1 MRAGNMMENLVCR
14 RGVVATR
21 KSDMVC
27 SFTIEKAS
35 FCWGKKKNRKLSERL
50 VWKSARAKQ
59 KKRAGEMMENRVCL
73 CGVVATSKSDMVC
86 SFTFEKASFC
96 WGNNKKPKLSARLVW
111 NSAREKKKCA
121 R

>member
-1 MRAGNMMENLVCR
+1 MMENLVCWC
-14 RGVVATR
+14 GGVATR

-59 KKRAGEMMENRVCL
+59 KKTSGGNDGESCL
-73 CGVVATSKSDMVC
+73 
-86 SFTFEKASFC
+86 
-96 WGNNKKPKLSARLVW
+96 LVW
-111 NSAREKKKCA
+111 GRGNQKI
-121 R
+121 